1 MIKNYFKIAWRSLVK
16 QKVSTVINILGLS
29 IGISACLIIYMMASF
44 ELSYDNFHPDKD
56 RIFRVVSEIDNFSG
70 GMDYMPEINY
80 FSANV
85 MRNQFTG
92 VDKLA
97 VFFNYYAK
105 IKVPQPGGQSKLF
118 EAGDPSKDPSDI
130 IIAEPQYFDIFKYTW
145 LAGNAATA
153 LNGPLRVVL
162 TESKARMYFGSLSSD
177 EIIGKEV
184 IYNDSLRLTVSG
196 IVKDYG
202 INTNIIF
209 KDFISFSTIQNSFLK
224 NLPTFQCLTHPDKP
238 SWSDY
243 IQEFVKLS
251 KGTTPAQIEAQTA
264 PLIKMTK
271 QYMAGQT
278 NRKTEIHLQSLP
290 DIHFDANYG
299 SNDFYSRQAS
309 LPALYGLMGI
319 AVFIL
324 IIASIN
330 FINLSSAQS
339 IRRAKEIGIR
349 KVLGSSRASLILQF
363 LSETFIITVFAVVIS
378 LLVVN
383 PVISAFKT
391 FIPDGVTLNLFK
403 PSLIIFLI
411 LITLCT
417 SLLAGFYPAKV
428 LSSYLP
434 VQSLKGQQKSNQK
447 SYLLRGL
454 IVFQFTV
461 SLIFIIGTI
470 IIGNQI
476 HYVLNKD
483 MGFNKNAIININING
498 YFSRTKRDV
507 FAEKIKQLSGVEK
520 VSICRHPPA
529 ANNSSP
535 RFFRRKDNN
544 ATILSDERL
553 ADENY
558 VPLYGLKLLAGR
570 NLTNTAKADS
580 VNEFLV
586 TATCAKQLGFKT
598 PADAIGHLVEYGD
611 MIKTN
616 FRAYNTGP
624 IVGVLADFH
633 NTSLYAPI
641 SPVELIGSL
650 KYASLIS
657 IKLSSKNNQWSDYK
671 NTIAGIE
678 RQWKQVF
685 PDEKFDYSFYD
696 KTIASFYQK
705 DQRTGQIMNTAMLI
719 AIFISCMGLFG
730 LVTFTAEQRT
740 KEIGIRKVLG
750 ASVANV
756 TVMLAKE
763 FVILIGIAF
772 LIASPIAWYFMHK
785 WLQDFAFRISISLWI
800 FVLAGLSTIL
810 IALITISYQSI
821 KAALA
826 NPVKSLRS
834 E

>member
-1 MIKNYFKIAWRSLVK
+1 MIRNYLKIAWRNLIK
-16 QKVSTVINILGLS
+16 QKVSTIINVLGLS
-29 IGISACLIIYMMASF
+29 IGISACLIIYMTASF
-44 ELSYDNFHPDKD
+44 ELSYDNFHQDKN

-70 GMDYMPEINY
+70 GMEYMPEINY
-80 FSANV
+80 FSAIAI
-85 MRNQFTG
+85 RKQFTG

-105 IKVPQPGGQSKLF
+105 ITVPQAGVQSKIF
-118 EAGDPSKDPSDI
+118 ESGDPTKDPSDI

-162 TESKARMYFGSLSSD
+162 TESKARTYFGSLPSD
-177 EIIGKEV
+177 EVIGKTV

-196 IVKDYG
+196 IVKDYD

-209 KDFISFSTIQNSFLK
+209 KDFISFSTIPNSFLK
-224 NLPTFQCLTHPDKP
+224 NIPTFQCLTHPDKP

-251 KGTTPAQIEAQTA
+251 KGATPTQIEAQTA

-278 NRKTEIHLQSLP
+278 NRKTEIHLQSLS
-290 DIHFDANYG
+290 DVHFNANYG
-299 SNDFYSRQAS
+299 NDFYTRQAS

-378 LLVVN
+378 LLIVN
-383 PVISAFKT
+383 PVISAFKA
-391 FIPDGVTLNLFK
+391 FIPNGVALNLLS

-411 LITLCT
+411 LIILFT

-461 SLIFIIGTI
+461 SLVFIIGTI
-470 IIGNQI
+470 IISNQI
-476 HYVLNKD
+476 HYIINKD
-483 MGFNKNAIININING
+483 MGFNKDAIVNINING
-498 YFSRTKRDV
+498 NYSDAKRDV
-507 FAEKIKQLSGVEK
+507 IVEKIRQLAGVEK
-520 VSICRHPPA
+520 VSIGRQPPA
-529 ANNSSP
+529 VNNSSP
-535 RFFRRKDNN
+535 GFFRRKDNN
-544 ATILSDERL
+544 ATILSDERF

-570 NLTNTAKADS
+570 NLTNTVKADS
-580 VNEFLV
+580 VNEFLI
-586 TATCAKQLGFKT
+586 TESCAKQLGFKT
-598 PADAIGHLVEYGD
+598 PADAIGHIVESGY
-611 MIKTN
+611 IFKTN
-616 FRAYNTGP
+616 FRAYGTGP
-624 IVGVLADFH
+624 VVGVLADFH
-633 NTSLYAPI
+633 NQSLYAPPG
-641 SPVELIGSL
+641 PVEIIGSI
-650 KYASLIS
+650 KNGTLIS
-657 IKLSSKNNQWSDYK
+657 IKLSSKNKQWSDYK

-678 RQWKQVF
+678 SQWKEIY
-685 PDEKFDYSFYD
+685 PDKKFYCSFFD
-696 KTIASFYQK
+696 KTIASFYEK
-705 DQRTGQIMNTAMLI
+705 DQRTGQIMNAAMLI

-730 LVTFTAEQRT
+730 LVTFTAEQRK

-756 TVMLAKE
+756 ATMLAKE
-763 FVILIGIAF
+763 FVVLIGISF
-772 LIASPIAWYFMHK
+772 LIASPIAWYFMHQ
-785 WLQDFAFRISISLWI
+785 WLQGFAFRVSISLWV
-800 FVLAGLSTIL
+800 FALAGFSTVFIT
-810 IALITISYQSI
+810 LITISYQSI
-821 KAALA
+821 NAALA
-826 NPVKSLRS
+826 NPVKSLKT

>member
-1 MIKNYFKIAWRSLVK
+1 MIKNYFKIAWRNLVK
-16 QKVSTVINILGLS
+16 QRVSTIINVLGLS

-70 GMDYMPEINY
+70 GREYMPEINY
-80 FSANV
+80 FSA
-85 MRNQFTG
+85 MAIRKQFTG

-97 VFFNYYAK
+97 VFFNYYAT
-105 IKVPQPGGQSKLF
+105 ITVPQTGGQSKVF
-118 EAGDPSKDPSDI
+118 ESGDPTKDPSDI
-130 IIAEPQYFDIFKYTW
+130 IIAEPQYFDIFKYSW

-153 LNGPLRVVL
+153 LNAPLKVVL
-162 TESKARMYFGSLSSD
+162 TESKAHVYFGSLPSD
-177 EIIGKEV
+177 EIIGKTV

-196 IVKDYG
+196 IVKDYD

-209 KDFISFSTIQNSFLK
+209 RDFISFSTIQNSFLK
-224 NLPTFQCLTHPDKP
+224 NIPTFQCLTHPDKP

-251 KGTTPAQIEAQTA
+251 KGATPAQFEAQTA

-290 DIHFDANYG
+290 DVHFNANYG
-299 SNDFYSRQAS
+299 NDFYTRQAS

-363 LSETFIITVFAVVIS
+363 LSETFIITVFAVIIA

-383 PVISAFKT
+383 PVISAFKA
-391 FIPDGVTLNLFK
+391 FIPDGVALNLLN
-403 PSLIIFLI
+403 PPLIIFLI
-411 LITLCT
+411 LITLFT

-428 LSSYLP
+428 LSSFLP
-434 VQSLKGQQKSNQK
+434 VQSLKGEQKSNQK
-447 SYLLRGL
+447 SYFLRAL

-461 SLIFIIGTI
+461 SLVFIIGTI
-470 IIGNQI
+470 ITGNQI
-476 HYVLNKD
+476 RYIINKD
-483 MGFNKNAIININING
+483 MGFNRDAIVNINING
-498 YFSRTKRDV
+498 IYSAAKRDV
-507 FAEKIKQLSGVEK
+507 MVEKIRQLAGVEK
-520 VSICRHPPA
+520 VSIGRHPPA
-529 ANNSSP
+529 VDNSSP
-535 RFFRRKDNN
+535 GFFRRQDNN
-544 ATILSDERL
+544 VTILSDERV

-580 VNEFLV
+580 VNEFLI
-586 TATCAKQLGFKT
+586 TEACAKQLGFKT
-598 PADAIGHLVEYGD
+598 PADAIGHIVASGY
-611 MIKTN
+611 MFKTN
-616 FRAYNTGP
+616 FRAYSTGP
-624 IVGVLADFH
+624 VVGVLADFH
-633 NTSLYAPI
+633 NHSLYEPVG
-641 SPVELIGSL
+641 PVEVIGSI
-650 KYASLIS
+650 KNGTFIS
-657 IKLSSKNNQWSDYK
+657 IKLSSKNKQWSDYK
-671 NTIAGIE
+671 NTIARIE
-678 RQWKQVF
+678 SQWKEVY
-685 PDEKFDYSFYD
+685 PDKKFNYSFYD
-696 KTIASFYQK
+696 KTIASFYEK
-705 DQRTGQIMNTAMLI
+705 DQRIGQVMNAAMLI

-730 LVTFTAEQRT
+730 LVTFTAEQRK

-756 TVMLAKE
+756 IAMLAKE

-772 LIASPIAWYFMHK
+772 IIASPIAWYFMYK
-785 WLQDFAFRISISLWI
+785 WLQGFAFRIDISLWV
-800 FVLAGLSTIL
+800 FVLAGFSTVL
-810 IALITISYQSI
+810 IALITIGYQSI
-821 KAALA
+821 RAALA
-826 NPVKSLRS
+826 NPVKSLRT

>member
-1 MIKNYFKIAWRSLVK
+1 MIKNYLKIAWRNLVK
-16 QKVSTVINILGLS
+16 QKVSTIINVLGLS

-70 GMDYMPEINY
+70 GREYMPEINY
-80 FSANV
+80 FSANA

-92 VDKLA
+92 IDKLA
-97 VFFNYYAK
+97 VFFNYYAT
-105 IKVPQPGGQSKLF
+105 ITVPQTGGQSKVF
-118 EAGDPSKDPSDI
+118 ESGDPSKDPSDI

-153 LNGPLRVVL
+153 LSGPLKVVL
-162 TESKARMYFGSLSSD
+162 TESKARTYFGSLPSG
-177 EIIGKEV
+177 EVIGKTV

-196 IVKDYG
+196 IVKDYD

-224 NLPTFQCLTHPDKP
+224 NIPTFQCLTHPDKP

-290 DIHFDANYG
+290 DVHFDANYG
-299 SNDFYSRQAS
+299 NDFYSRQAS
-309 LPALYGLMGI
+309 LPALYALMGI
-319 AVFIL
+319 ALFIL

-363 LSETFIITVFAVVIS
+363 LSETFITTVFAVVIS

-383 PVISAFKT
+383 PVISTFKS
-391 FIPDGVTLNLFK
+391 FIPEGVALNLLN

-411 LITLCT
+411 LITLFT

-461 SLIFIIGTI
+461 SLVFIIGTI

-476 HYVLNKD
+476 HYIINKD
-483 MGFNKNAIININING
+483 MGFNKDAIVNINING
-498 YFSRTKRDV
+498 NYSDAKRDV
-507 FAEKIKQLSGVEK
+507 IVEKIRQLSGVEK
-520 VSICRHPPA
+520 VSISRHPP
-529 ANNSSP
+529 P
-535 RFFRRKDNN
+535 
-544 ATILSDERL
+544 
-553 ADENY
+553 
-558 VPLYGLKLLAGR
+558 
-570 NLTNTAKADS
+570 
-580 VNEFLV
+580 
-586 TATCAKQLGFKT
+586 
-598 PADAIGHLVEYGD
+598 
-611 MIKTN
+611 
-616 FRAYNTGP
+616 
-624 IVGVLADFH
+624 
-633 NTSLYAPI
+633 
-641 SPVELIGSL
+641 
-650 KYASLIS
+650 
-657 IKLSSKNNQWSDYK
+657 
-671 NTIAGIE
+671 
-678 RQWKQVF
+678 
-685 PDEKFDYSFYD
+685 
-696 KTIASFYQK
+696 
-705 DQRTGQIMNTAMLI
+705 
-719 AIFISCMGLFG
+719 
-730 LVTFTAEQRT
+730 
-740 KEIGIRKVLG
+740 
-750 ASVANV
+750 
-756 TVMLAKE
+756 
-763 FVILIGIAF
+763 
-772 LIASPIAWYFMHK
+772 
-785 WLQDFAFRISISLWI
+785 
-800 FVLAGLSTIL
+800 
-810 IALITISYQSI
+810 
-821 KAALA
+821 
-826 NPVKSLRS
+826 
-834 E
+834 